1 MTQTEYMLLQHRL
14 SDKLRINPYSGA
26 GRIYSVRRAEGFEE
40 GIKTAKSILHGFY
53 QQFEEDTQ
61 EADK

>member
-14 SDKLRINPYSGA
+14 SDKLRINQYSGA
-26 GRIYSVRRAEGFEE
+26 GRTANIRRAEGFEE

-53 QQFEEDTQ
+53 QQFGEDTQ
-61 EADK
+61 EVDQ